1 MTHPSFALM
10 LTKLRT
16 HLTINVLQCLFRR
29 RSTGKNM
36 FFGILNLNVM
46 KATQIMNTLNLF
58 FESKQIILEMV
69 QFSVFDG
76 TNAI

>member
-1 MTHPSFALM
+1 
-10 LTKLRT
+10 
-16 HLTINVLQCLFRR
+16 
-29 RSTGKNM
+29 M

-58 FESKQIILEMV
+58 FESKQIILEMA
-69 QFSVFDG
+69 QCSVFDG

>member
-1 MTHPSFALM
+1 
-10 LTKLRT
+10 
-16 HLTINVLQCLFRR
+16 
-29 RSTGKNM
+29 M